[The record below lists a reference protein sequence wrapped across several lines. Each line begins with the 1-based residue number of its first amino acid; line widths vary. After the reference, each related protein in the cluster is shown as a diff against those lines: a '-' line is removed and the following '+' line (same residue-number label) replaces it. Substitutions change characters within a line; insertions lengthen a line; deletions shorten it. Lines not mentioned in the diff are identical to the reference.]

1 MSMSFSP
8 KNPSQEWLR
17 SVGGF
22 TLLAI
27 AGAARA
33 QAAAPASEIAAADDA
48 PQVEVA
54 QANIAVSDAAAASGA
69 IETVIVTAQRRA
81 EKIQDV
87 PSSITALS
95 GADLTDDGI
104 GRSSSEVLKFIPN
117 ASAGTIGHGRP
128 RWWIRGVGTGTQG
141 LDSPSPV
148 GLYLDDVYIDN
159 ASATG
164 FPLFDLDRVEVLRGP
179 QGTLWGKNTT
189 GGAIDFISKKPTFTP
204 DGYAKIDY
212 GSYNDKIFEGA
223 GGGAIADDWLAARAS
238 FHYEDRD
245 GPFDNL
251 HTGDDEGGG
260 RDAAGRIQFLARVTP
275 NLDALLNVHFRN
287 YRLDGNSA
295 TVVSGRSDGE
305 YYRNDTAGV
314 SYTPST
320 DRGDVNSNAPTQG
333 ETTQNGAALTLNW
346 QLGELALTSISAYE
360 AFDATTF
367 GDGDNTP
374 LELSRTYA
382 DQRSEQL
389 SQELRLASPSSDR
402 LNWVGGLHYFTTH
415 ISSDSVTAT
424 LPSQIN
430 QRGAYADTSYSYHD
444 DSLAAFG
451 NATFDVTDAFKL
463 NGGLRW
469 TTESKDIDLL
479 RVGNPAGGT
488 VTFSDPAEWWRT
500 GSISSPLETKAVQD
514 SDDNWNDW
522 TYDFTPSYKFGDDVL
537 VYARYAKGFRSG
549 GYNSSATQQA
559 GINVLKPETLTS
571 YEIGAKTSWLD
582 NRLIANASVFHY
594 VYDDIQINVVTTLNG
609 APNSQLV
616 NAKRGLGDGAE
627 LEFTA
632 RPVRKLLL
640 KLSGGYLDARFD
652 DFPVSTSANGSTS
665 VNYKDNTFVRS
676 PKWSGVFNAE
686 YTQPLSGG
694 DSLIFGTDWNATSRY
709 YFFVNDQTNPNLQQG
724 GYATGTVRLSYVT
737 AADKVTITA
746 YVNNVTDAQYKNHT
760 LPGTTAG
767 ATTNSGAYVGG
778 YAGNGIVYWSEPRT
792 YGLSLTTRW

>member
-1 MSMSFSP
+1 MSFSP
-8 KNPSQEWLR
+8 NNPSQAWLR
-17 SVGGF
+17 SIGGF
-22 TLLAI
+22 ALLAI

-33 QAAAPASEIAAADDA
+33 QYASPATQVASADDV
-48 PQVEVA
+48 PQTEIA
-54 QANIAVSDAAAASGA
+54 QANAAVGDVADATDA
-69 IETVIVTAQRRA
+69 ITTVVVTAQRRE

-95 GADLTDDGI
+95 GADLIDDGV
-104 GRSSSEVLKFIPN
+104 GRSASEVLKFIPN

-189 GGAIDFISKKPTFTP
+189 GGAIDFVSKKPTFTP

-223 GGGAIADDWLAARAS
+223 FGSAVVDDRLAARAS

-245 GPFDNL
+245 GPFKNQY
-251 HTGDDEGGG
+251 TGEDEGGG
-260 RDAAGRIQFLARVTP
+260 RDAAGRIQFLAHVTP
-275 NLDALLNVHFRN
+275 DLDALLNVHFRN

-295 TVVSGRSDGE
+295 TVIGSGTDGE
-305 YYRNDTAGV
+305 YFDYNDTT
-314 SYTPST
+314 YTPSK
-320 DRGDVNSNAPTQG
+320 DREDISSNAPTQSD
-333 ETTQNGAALTLNW
+333 TTQNGVALTLNW
-346 QLGELALTSISAYE
+346 QLGGLALTSISAYE
-360 AFDATTF
+360 EFAAKSL
-367 GDGDNTP
+367 GDGDDTP

-382 DQRSEQL
+382 NQHSEQA
-389 SQELRLASPSSDR
+389 SQELRLASPATDR

-415 ISSDSVTAT
+415 ISSDSATAT
-424 LPSQIN
+424 LPTTI
-430 QRGAYADTSYSYHD
+430 RPAGAYADTDYTYHD

-451 NATFDVTDAFKL
+451 NVTFDVTDAFKL

-469 TTESKDIDLL
+469 TTENKNIDLS
-479 RVGNPAGGT
+479 RVANSGS
-488 VTFSDPAEWWRT
+488 VTFSEPAEWWRQ
-500 GSISSPLETKAVQD
+500 SSVSSTLVQSAVQD
-514 SDDNWNDW
+514 SDDDWNDLTW
-522 TYDFTPSYKFGDDVL
+522 DFTPSYRFGDDVL

-549 GYNSSATQQA
+549 GYNTSATQQA

-582 NRLIANASVFHY
+582 NRLIANVSAFHY
-594 VYDDIQINVVTTLNG
+594 VYDDIQINVVTTYNSS
-609 APNSQLV
+609 PNSQLV

-632 RPVRKLLL
+632 RPIRNLQL

-652 DFPVSTSANGSTS
+652 DFPVSSTTGGTTTANYRG
-665 VNYKDNTFVRS
+665 NAFVRS
-676 PKWSGVFNAE
+676 PKWSGVLNAE
-686 YTQPLSGG
+686 YSQPLANG
-694 DSLIFGTDWNATSRY
+694 DSVVFGTDWNAQSK
-709 YFFVNDQTNPNLQQG
+709 YFFFANNQTNPNLMQG
-724 GYATGTVRLSYVT
+724 GYATGTVRLSYLT
-737 AADKVTITA
+737 AADKVTVTA
-746 YVNNVTDAQYKNHT
+746 YVNNVTDALYKNHT
-760 LPGTTAG
+760 LPGTT
-767 ATTNSGAYVGG
+767 SSGG
-778 YAGNGIVYWSEPRT
+778 YSNNAIVYWSEPRT

>member
-1 MSMSFSP
+1 MSFSSRE
-8 KNPSQEWLR
+8 PSQPWLR

-33 QAAAPASEIAAADDA
+33 QAAPADA
-48 PQVEVA
+48 PVNVA
-54 QANIAVSDAAAASGA
+54 QATVAIADAGGA
-69 IETVIVTAQRRA
+69 GEAVETLIVTAQRRE

-95 GADLTDDGI
+95 GDQLLDAGV

-164 FPLFDLDRVEVLRGP
+164 FPLFDIERVEVLRGP

-189 GGAIDFISKKPTFTP
+189 GGAIAFVSKKPTFSP

-212 GSYNDKIFEGA
+212 GSYDDKIFEGA
-223 GGGAIADDWLAARAS
+223 FGGAVADDWLAARAS

-245 GPFDNL
+245 GPFRNRYS
-251 HTGDDEGGG
+251 GDDEGGS
-260 RDAAGRIQFLARVTP
+260 RDAAGRVQFLARVTP

-295 TVVSGRSDGE
+295 TVIGSGADGE
-305 YYRNDTAGV
+305 YFNNGSV
-314 SYTPST
+314 SYTPGEGRRDIS
-320 DRGDVNSNAPTQG
+320 SNAPTQA
-333 ETTQNGAALTLNW
+333 ETTQNGAALTANW
-346 QLGELALTSISAYE
+346 QLGALTLTSISAYE
-360 AFDATTF
+360 EFDASSF
-367 GDGDNTP
+367 SDGDNTP
-374 LELSRTYA
+374 LEFSRTYS
-382 DQRSEQL
+382 DQRSEQV
-389 SQELRLASPSSDR
+389 SQELRLASPSGDR

-415 ISSDSVTAT
+415 ISSDNATAT
-424 LPSQIN
+424 LPTSVRPN
-430 QRGAYADTSYSYHD
+430 GAYADTNYRYHD
-444 DSLAAFG
+444 DSFAAFG
-451 NATFDVTDAFKL
+451 NVSFDVSEAFRL

-469 TTESKDIDLL
+469 TTESKTLDLL
-479 RVGNPAGGT
+479 RVGNAAGA
-488 VTFSDPAEWWRT
+488 VTFGNPAEWWRPA
-500 GSISSPLETKAVQD
+500 SVSSALENKATQD
-514 SDDNWNDW
+514 SDDSWNDW

-537 VYARYAKGFRSG
+537 VYARYARGFRSG
-549 GYNSSATQQA
+549 GYNTSATQQA

-571 YEIGAKTSWLD
+571 YEIGAKTSWFD
-582 NRLIANASVFHY
+582 KRLVANVSAFHY

-616 NAKRGLGDGAE
+616 NARRGLGDGAE

-632 RPVRKLLL
+632 RPLRNLQL
-640 KLSGGYLDARFD
+640 KLSGGWLDARFD
-652 DFPVSTSANGSTS
+652 DFPVSTSADGSTV
-665 VNYKDNTFVRS
+665 VNYRNNRFVRS
-676 PKWSGVFNAE
+676 PKWSGVLSGE
-686 YTQPLSGG
+686 YSLPLSGG
-694 DSLIFGTDWNATSRY
+694 DSFVLGTDWNAQSRY
-709 YFFVNDQTNPNLQQG
+709 YFFVNNQTNPNLIQG
-724 GYATGTVRLSYVT
+724 GYATGAVRLSYVT
-737 AADKVTITA
+737 ASDRLTITT

-760 LPGTTAG
+760 LPGLAG
-767 ATTNSGAYVGG
+767 AGTPTPNN
-778 YAGNGIVYWSEPRT
+778 NGIVYWSEPRT
-792 YGLSLTTRW
+792 FGVSLTTRW